1 MRGGLDVVIGEGMNA
16 FDLRLE
22 GIALGRFAEN
32 NRQKLFEAMVEFVP
46 FLGADLD
53 QPLQAFRGE
62 GGYRFRGDQ
71 FQGLFAIYLHDG
83 LPWVEGEHACLG
95 SKLEGGHS

>member
-32 NRQKLFEAMVEFVP
+32 NRQKLFDAMVEFVP

-62 GGYRFRGDQ
+62 GGYRFRGCSLSIFTMDYH
-71 FQGLFAIYLHDG
+71 GLKGNTL
-83 LPWVEGEHACLG
+83 V
-95 SKLEGGHS
+95 